1 MIDFKKIII
10 AKMTKKAL
18 ITGIAGQDGSYLS
31 KLLLDKGYEVY
42 GALRREDFQNLH
54 NLEKFGIRDQ
64 IKTVH
69 FDLLDQQSILK
80 AVSEVQPDEM
90 YNLAAQSYAGDS
102 FDWSISIS
110 MANGLAVGYI
120 LDAIH
125 NFSPQTKLFQAS
137 SSQMFKEFEG
147 EQKLNEDT
155 PLEPKNPYGT
165 SKLYAH
171 WLVKNYRESYDLFVV
186 SGILFNHESE
196 LRGKHFVTRKI
207 TAHVAAYAKGLTDNP
222 LQLGNIDAQR
232 DWGYAPDY
240 VQAMYLMLQN
250 EVPEDFVIATGRAT
264 KIRDFVE
271 KCFAVIGKQ
280 IRWEGQGVEEKGLDS
295 STGEILV
302 EINPDFYRVGD
313 QKVQLGDASKIKNKL
328 NWKAEKTVE
337 DIAKIMVEYDLS
349 VL

>member
-1 MIDFKKIII
+1 
-10 AKMTKKAL
+10 MTKKAL

-31 KLLLDKGYEVY
+31 KLLLEKGYEVY

-54 NLEKFGIRDQ
+54 NLEKFGIREQ

-80 AVSEVQPDEM
+80 AISEIKPDEM

-102 FDWSISIS
+102 FEWSISIS

-120 LDAIH
+120 LDAIY
-125 NFSPQTKLFQAS
+125 NFSPHTKLFQAS
-137 SSQMFKEFEG
+137 SSQMFKESKE

-207 TAHVAAYAKGLTDNP
+207 TAHVAANAKGLTDSP

-240 VQAMYLMLQN
+240 VEAMNLLLQG
-250 EVPEDFVIATGRAT
+250 EVPEDYVIATGRAT

-271 KCFAVIGKQ
+271 KSFAVIGKK
-280 IRWEGQGVEEKGLDS
+280 INWEGQGVDEKGLDS
-295 STGEILV
+295 NTGEILV
-302 EINPDFYRVGD
+302 EINPNFYRLGE
-313 QKVQLGDASKIKNKL
+313 QKVQLGDASKIENQL
-328 NWKAEKTVE
+328 GWKSGKTVE
-337 DIAKIMVEYDLS
+337 DIAKIMVEHDLS
-349 VL
+349 LL